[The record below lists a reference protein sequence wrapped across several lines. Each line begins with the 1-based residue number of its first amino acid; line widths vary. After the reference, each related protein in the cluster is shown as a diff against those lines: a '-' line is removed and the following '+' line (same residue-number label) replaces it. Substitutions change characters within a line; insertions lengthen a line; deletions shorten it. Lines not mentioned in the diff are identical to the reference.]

1 MALIPKRSLLFITV
15 EPCRFGQLNEGIRL
29 GYFSVAVTEYLTK
42 SSLEEKRT
50 YSSRGHTAHHGGE
63 CTERNR
69 SRMRLVS

>member
-15 EPCRFGQLNEGIRL
+15 DPCRFGQLNEGIHL

-50 YSSRGHTAHHGGE
+50 YSSRVIQLITVGNAQSITAAG
-63 CTERNR
+63 
-69 SRMRLVS
+69 